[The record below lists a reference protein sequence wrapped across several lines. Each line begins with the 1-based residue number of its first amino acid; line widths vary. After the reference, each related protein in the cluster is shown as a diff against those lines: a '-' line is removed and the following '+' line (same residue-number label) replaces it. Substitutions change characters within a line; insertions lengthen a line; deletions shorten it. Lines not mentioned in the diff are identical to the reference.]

1 MIDPFYPVVPD
12 AGWVTRLVPAGAKF
26 VQLRVKDKPQ
36 DELRRQ
42 VREARDVCTKHGADL
57 IVTDYGKVAIDEKCS
72 WVHLGQEDLVDA
84 DVKAIRRA
92 GLKLGVSTHDHAELE
107 KGLAADPD

>member
-1 MIDPFYPVVPD
+1 MIDPFNPVVPD
-12 AGWVTRLVPAGAKF
+12 SRWVARLVPAGARF
-26 VQLRVKDKPQ
+26 VQLRIKDQPE

-42 VREARDVCTKHGADL
+42 VREARAVCARHGADL
-57 IVTDYGKVAIDEKCS
+57 IVNDHWRIAIDEGCA

-107 KGLAADPD
+107 KAV